1 MSKPDLFSLVCGV
14 RNKNS
19 AEAIRLLPSATSI
32 DDFDRKDL
40 GLVITMCGVS
50 DGRDRQVLEAII
62 DLDTGH
68 QLSTDTL
75 MAAIE
80 SNDLELVTKV
90 IAGVEHTDIDH
101 ISGCLSSIDVDDSL
115 DYFDFHH
122 NEDDPS
128 EEISD
133 ELMDI
138 YTTQE
143 EILKLLLPKH
153 NVSDDDLLDMLT
165 EMHSE
170 DRKDLFVILYPYVG
184 HCTDKI
190 DQLTQQKRVAS
201 WHAFV
206 EEGKRLHTLKVLG
219 ETVDHELNSKPTSKP
234 KKI

>member
-1 MSKPDLFSLVCGV
+1 MLQ
-14 RNKNS
+14 
-19 AEAIRLLPSATSI
+19 SATSI

-80 SNDLELVTKV
+80 SNDLELVAKV

-101 ISGCLSSIDVDDSL
+101 ISGCLSSIEVE

-122 NEDDPS
+122 DDDDSS
-128 EEISD
+128 EEIPD
-133 ELMDI
+133 ELMNI
-138 YTTQE
+138 YKTQE

-153 NVSDDDLLDMLT
+153 NVTDDDLLDMVN

-170 DRKDLFVILYPYVG
+170 DRKDLFAILYSYVG

-201 WHAFV
+201 WHDFV

-219 ETVDHELNSKPTSKP
+219 ETVDHELNSKPIPKP